1 MSGSPQPGSVQLL
14 FVLIGAALLMVGGM
28 LIVASLLVVPAWV
41 VSLLALVWVGAVVYA
56 GRTGRRN
63 AFAPLVA
70 GVAALGLWILVVAVG
85 DRTLGLWG

>member
-1 MSGSPQPGSVQLL
+1 MSESPQPGSVQLL

-56 GRTGRRN
+56 GRTWRRN
-63 AFAPLVA
+63 AFSPLAA